1 MQFFTLEMGDF
12 TSDRLEKLE
21 AQRERQLR
29 IGVTQKLL
37 ITLTKWLKTN
47 SISKANSKIKDNYL
61 AQRGFNSSP
70 SFYILFR

>member
-37 ITLTKWLKTN
+37 ITLTK
-47 SISKANSKIKDNYL
+47 
-61 AQRGFNSSP
+61 
-70 SFYILFR
+70 